1 MVLYHGTV
9 KTFLGSILKEGLKPV
24 KENRWQANWY
34 GPANHDVIAND
45 EEEVVY
51 LTPLKEAAQ
60 EFARNKARYLR
71 ALPGKKFRFGPKFL
85 RKLPD
90 APVIHTEPVVL
101 KIEFDNQNPKFV
113 HSMDID
119 KRGIFFLGM
128 QYPGTIEPNFIT
140 VEE

>member
-71 ALPGKKFRFGPKFL
+71 DLAREE
-85 RKLPD
+85 
-90 APVIHTEPVVL
+90 VQVWTESSLESFPTL
-101 KIEFDNQNPKFV
+101 LLSTP
-113 HSMDID
+113 SLWSS
-119 KRGIFFLGM
+119 R
-128 QYPGTIEPNFIT
+128 
-140 VEE
+140 